1 MNYIFYRSMNK
12 LSRIPGLLQLLLMTV
27 FLVGCS
33 SSRTRGFEKK
43 VTRELQINKF
53 GEHFTG
59 LMVLDPS
66 SGDTLVSVNSD
77 LYFTPASNTKIF
89 TLYTAVKI
97 LDDSIPALKYF
108 VSGDTLIFSGTGNP
122 SILHPNFRDSSAV
135 NFLSRYSELVYVP
148 GDFPEGRYGPGWAWE
163 DYDSSFSPERSSFP
177 LYGNV
182 VSVTQQG
189 GLRTEPNL
197 FADSVQVMVKNR
209 RREEKRNTFYFDP
222 SRTDTLEIP
231 YITSDRLTLT
241 LLENVLGKSIRIGE
255 AFPVEKT
262 RTIMGSTPAD
272 SLYRRLMQESD
283 NFIAEQLLMVSSFV
297 LSDTISSSLA
307 RDFVLDSYLSEME
320 YKPRWVDGSGLSR
333 YNLFTPSSM
342 VYVLKKLLDEKGR
355 EWLFSV
361 FPSGGKNGTLEE
373 WYTGNPHPYVFA
385 KSGTLG
391 NTYCLSGFLIARS
404 GKILIFSF
412 MNNHYL
418 EPASRIKARIQAV
431 LEGIRDNY

>member
-1 MNYIFYRSMNK
+1 MNYKFYRSTNK
-12 LSRIPGLLQLLLMTV
+12 LSRIPGLLKLFLITV

-43 VTRELQINKF
+43 VTRELQMNKF

-97 LDDSIPALKYF
+97 LDDSVPALKYF
-108 VSGDTLIFSGTGNP
+108 VSGDTLTFSGTGNP

-135 NFLSRYSELVYVP
+135 NFLSGFSELVYVP
-148 GDFPEGRYGPGWAWE
+148 GRFSEGRYGPGWAWE
-163 DYDSSFSPERSSFP
+163 DFDSSFSPERSSLP

-182 VSVTQQG
+182 VSITKG
-189 GLRTEPNL
+189 ENLRIEPQL
-197 FADSVQVMVKNR
+197 FTDSVSVSTNNE
-209 RREEKRNTFYFDP
+209 RREEKHNYFYFNP
-222 SRTDTLEIP
+222 SRSDSLQIP
-231 YITSDRLTLT
+231 FITSDELTLS
-241 LLENVLGKSIRIGE
+241 LLENILGKSIRTGE
-255 AFPVEKT
+255 AFPEEQKM
-262 RTIMGSTPAD
+262 IMMGSTPAD
-272 SLYRRLMQESD
+272 TLYKRLMQESD

-297 LSDTISSSLA
+297 LSDTISSVLA

-391 NTYCLSGFLIARS
+391 NTYCLSGYLITKS

-418 EPASRIKARIQAV
+418 EPASRIKARMQVV
-431 LEGIRDNY
+431 LEGIRDTY